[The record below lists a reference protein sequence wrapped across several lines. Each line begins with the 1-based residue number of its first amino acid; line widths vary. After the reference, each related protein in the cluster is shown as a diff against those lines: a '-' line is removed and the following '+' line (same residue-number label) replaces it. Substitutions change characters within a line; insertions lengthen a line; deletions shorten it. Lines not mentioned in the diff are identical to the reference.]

1 MSFWWTAS
9 GTVFSVLETN
19 FDGDRFES
27 EGGYPLVKRTSDTM
41 LKYDNV
47 WVKSKNRCVLEI
59 CFLNTD

>member
-27 EGGYPLVKRTSDTM
+27 EGGYPHIKRTSDTILM
-41 LKYDNV
+41 YDDV
-47 WVKSKNRCVLEI
+47 CLRFVY
-59 CFLNTD
+59 